1 MVVFLNKSRNLLCSK
16 IFFQAL
22 EAAKRLHLSKTRMDM
37 LKYELN
43 KLKRVAGRGSP
54 LNSTI
59 ININGGSS
67 SQSRPSYAGISISDV
82 RIPLMWKRKDH
93 LKDVGDNRRFA
104 VFCLARIGSQV
115 CIRDI
120 LPYNTFILP
129 ISYESKK

>member
-1 MVVFLNKSRNLLCSK
+1 
-16 IFFQAL
+16 
-22 EAAKRLHLSKTRMDM
+22 MDM

-43 KLKRVAGRGSP
+43 KLKRVGGRGSP

-59 ININGGSS
+59 ININRGSS

-120 LPYNTFILP
+120 LPYNTFILL
-129 ISYESKK
+129 ISYESKKK

>member
-43 KLKRVAGRGSP
+43 KLKRVGGRASP

-59 ININGGSS
+59 INSNGS

-115 CIRDI
+115 R
-120 LPYNTFILP
+120 T
-129 ISYESKK
+129 